1 LSIFIFCLIKNLWN
15 IHLSHVPYSRTLWG
29 EYSNYTI
36 EILTY
41 NHVVDI
47 YFLDTFLYFSY
58 WLHIVFSRISF
69 SFSIVVNTVLYY
81 KRLALTQNS
90 SAQTLLIPILNSI
103 EFPSFHSQQSLNNTV
118 KFIKPT
124 LPLLIIKSIKY
135 CLVY

>member
-1 LSIFIFCLIKNLWN
+1 MSIFIFCSICYKIKNLWN

-47 YFLDTFLYFSY
+47 YFLETLYFSY

-90 SAQTLLIPILNSI
+90 STQTLLIPILNSV
-103 EFPSFHSQQSLNNTV
+103 EFLSFHSQQSLNNTV

-124 LPLLIIKSIKY
+124 LPLLIIKLY
-135 CLVY
+135 